1 MRNIMESLLYPCMTA
16 TRMKLSL
23 DGMWKFTFDR
33 EKSGEEKSFEK
44 GLPEFEMM
52 PVPGS
57 FADLYTDKKKKN
69 YCGDFWYETDFVVP
83 ALGGEE
89 KRTGRVLLRFGSVTH
104 RAVVFVNGQR
114 IGEHEGGFLPFI
126 FDVTAY
132 VHPGVNLLSVKA
144 NNELNEESLPCGT
157 VKKNKDGSLTAKPYF
172 DFFNYSGIQR
182 SVELLFVPKTSVED
196 YSYVTKLSDGSAKID
211 FMVKLRKPEFSEEVK
226 VSVKLTDETGRVAAE
241 ENLQAEEKIG
251 ISKPQSDF
259 KDICSD
265 RDSETTG
272 IGFKDIAEGKLRGSD
287 SGVHSPREVCGD
299 ISESDIT
306 EYRASL
312 SVTNP
317 ILWNVRDAHLYG
329 IVIRV
334 TDKSGKLLD
343 EYRDRIGLRTV
354 EVKGREILI
363 NGKPVYLKGYGK
375 HEDFGVLGRT
385 FNYSVLKRD
394 FECMKWNGANCFR
407 TSHYP
412 YADEWYRMADEEG
425 FLIIDEVPAVGMMR
439 STHNFVDAGTGKY
452 TYFFE
457 TPTVPKLKKNHLQQ
471 VREMITRDKN
481 HPSVIA
487 FSLFNEPET
496 TSDYAYEYF
505 SEIFEEARKLDP
517 ERRPLTGALE
527 KNSSPEKCKCHRL
540 LDFISLNRYYGWYIS
555 GGEDFEE
562 AEGKFRDELDRW
574 KALGINKPFIMT
586 EFGTDT
592 LAGNHSLPGTMWSE
606 EYQNDY
612 YQMNFRVLDDY
623 DFIQGELVWNFA
635 DFATSEGIFRVGGN
649 KKGIFTRDR
658 QPKSAAFVLK
668 KRWEEILYG
677 NKKI

>member
-1 MRNIMESLLYPCMTA
+1 MMESLLYPCMTA

-23 DGMWKFTFDR
+23 DGMWKFSFDR
-33 EKSGEEKSFEK
+33 EKTGEEKQWEK
-44 GLPEFEMM
+44 GLSEYEMM

-57 FADLYTDKKKKN
+57 FADLFTDKKKKN
-69 YCGDFWYETDFVVP
+69 YCGDFWYETDFAVP
-83 ALGGEE
+83 YSCAG
-89 KRTGRVLLRFGSVTH
+89 KRKSGRVLLRFGSVTH
-104 RAVVFVNGQR
+104 RARVYLNGQK
-114 IGEHEGGFLPFI
+114 IGEHEGGFLPFV
-126 FDVTAY
+126 FDITEY
-132 VHPGVNLLSVKA
+132 ICPGVNRLSVKA

-196 YSYVTKLSDGSAKID
+196 YSYVTELSDGSAKID
-211 FMVKLRKPEFSEEVK
+211 FQVKLRKAGTQGSNKEKGSEAPFSQDKSAVCADTALDYVN
-226 VSVKLTDETGRVAAE
+226 VSVKLIDETGRVAAE
-241 ENLQAEEKIG
+241 ENLHAEENIG
-251 ISKPQSDF
+251 ISKFQKDF

-265 RDSETTG
+265 SDGKTTG
-272 IGFKDIAEGKLRGSD
+272 ISFN
-287 SGVHSPREVCGD
+287 
-299 ISESDIT
+299 DIT
-306 EYRASL
+306 VYTASL
-312 SVTNP
+312 SVENP
-317 ILWNVRDAHLYG
+317 ILWNVRDAHLYD

-334 TDKSGKLLD
+334 TDKEGRLLD
-343 EYRDRIGLRTV
+343 EYTDRIGLRTV
-354 EVKGREILI
+354 EVKGREILV

-375 HEDFGVLGRT
+375 HEDFNILGRT
-385 FNYSVLKRD
+385 FNYSVAKRD

-471 VREMITRDKN
+471 IREMITRDKN

-505 SEIFEEARKLDP
+505 SGIFEEAKKLDP
-517 ERRPLTGALE
+517 QKRPLTGALE
-527 KNSSPEKCKCHRL
+527 KNSSPEKCRCYPL
-540 LDFISLNRYYGWYIS
+540 LDFICLNRYYGWYIS

-574 KALGINKPFIMT
+574 KALGVDKPFVMT

-612 YQMNFRVLDDY
+612 YEMNFRVLDDY
-623 DFIQGELVWNFA
+623 DSIQGELVWNFA

-658 QPKSAAFVLK
+658 QPKSSAFVLK
-668 KRWEEILYG
+668 KRWDE
-677 NKKI
+677 KK

>member
-1 MRNIMESLLYPCMTA
+1 MMESLLYPCMTA

-23 DGMWKFTFDR
+23 DGMWKFSFDR
-33 EKSGEEKSFEK
+33 EKAGEEKQWEK
-44 GLPEFEMM
+44 GLSEYEMM

-57 FADLYTDKKKKN
+57 FADLFTDKKKKN
-69 YCGDFWYETDFVVP
+69 YCGDFWYETDFAVP
-83 ALGGEE
+83 YSCAG
-89 KRTGRVLLRFGSVTH
+89 KRKSGRVLLRFGSVTH
-104 RAVVFVNGQR
+104 RARVYLNGQK
-114 IGEHEGGFLPFI
+114 IGEHEGGFLPFV
-126 FDVTAY
+126 FDITEY
-132 VHPGVNLLSVKA
+132 ICPGVNRLSVKA
-144 NNELNEESLPCGT
+144 NNELNEECLPCGT

-182 SVELLFVPKTSVED
+182 SVELLFVPETSIED
-196 YSYVTKLSDGSAKID
+196 YSYVTELPEGKAKLDLK
-211 FMVKLRKPEFSEEVK
+211 VELRQKEAFGEVN
-226 VSVKLTDETGRVAAE
+226 VSVKLIDENGCDAAE
-241 ENLQAEEKIG
+241 AKLHPVVAPELQGTSPDKECGCEVNQVEAEASSGKSSEDNIGYSASHKSGGASEPEN
-251 ISKPQSDF
+251 F
-259 KDICSD
+259 WY
-265 RDSETTG
+265 T
-272 IGFKDIAEGKLRGSD
+272 
-287 SGVHSPREVCGD
+287 
-299 ISESDIT
+299 
-306 EYRASL
+306 ASL
-312 SVTNP
+312 SVENP
-317 ILWNVRDAHLYG
+317 VLWNVRDAHLYD
-329 IVIRV
+329 IIIRV
-334 TDKSGKLLD
+334 TGKDGSLID
-343 EYRDRIGLRTV
+343 EYTDRIGIRTV

-375 HEDFGVLGRT
+375 HEDFSILGRT
-385 FNYSVLKRD
+385 FNYSVARRD

-457 TPTVPKLKKNHLQQ
+457 TPTVPALKKNHLQQ
-471 VREMITRDKN
+471 IAEMMKRDKN

-496 TSDYAYEYF
+496 TSEYAYEYF
-505 SEIFEEARKLDP
+505 SVIFEEAKKLDP
-517 ERRPLTGALE
+517 QKRPLTGALE
-527 KNSSPEKCKCHRL
+527 KNSSPEKCRCYTL
-540 LDFISLNRYYGWYIS
+540 LDFICLNRYYGWYIS
-555 GGEDFEE
+555 GGEDFDE
-562 AEGKFRDELDRW
+562 AEGRFRDELDRW
-574 KALGINKPFIMT
+574 KALGVDKPFVMT

-612 YQMNFRVLDDY
+612 YEMNFRVLDDY

-668 KRWEEILYG
+668 KRWEEI
-677 NKKI
+677 

>member
-1 MRNIMESLLYPCMTA
+1 MMESLLYPCMTV

-23 DGMWKFTFDR
+23 DGMWKFSFDR
-33 EKSGEEKSFEK
+33 EKTGEENHWEK
-44 GLPEFEMM
+44 GLSEYEMM

-83 ALGGEE
+83 GISESKRCE
-89 KRTGRVLLRFGSVTH
+89 KRILLRFGSVTH
-104 RAVVFVNGQR
+104 RVVVYVNGQR
-114 IGEHEGGFLPFI
+114 IGEHEGGFLPFV
-126 FDVTAY
+126 FDVTDCVY
-132 VHPGVNLLSVKA
+132 PGINRLSVKA
-144 NNELNEESLPCGT
+144 NNELNEECLPCGT
-157 VKKNKDGSLTAKPYF
+157 VRKNKDGSLTAKPYF

-182 SVELLFVPKTSVED
+182 SVELLLVPNTSVED
-196 YSYVTKLSDGSAKID
+196 YSYVTELVDGTAKID
-211 FMVKLRKPEFSEEVK
+211 LKVKLRNGEVSGDVN
-226 VSVKLTDETGRVAAE
+226 VSVKLIDENGKVVLE
-241 ENLQAEEKIG
+241 ERLYNYDKESLSGKTMENKTC
-251 ISKPQSDF
+251 DF
-259 KDICSD
+259 VS
-265 RDSETTG
+265 SEAG
-272 IGFKDIAEGKLRGSD
+272 CVSEIECLRY
-287 SGVHSPREVCGD
+287 
-299 ISESDIT
+299 T
-306 EYRASL
+306 KSL
-312 SVTNP
+312 SVESP
-317 ILWNVRDAHLYG
+317 FLWNVRDAHLYD
-329 IVIRV
+329 IIIRV
-334 TDKSGKLLD
+334 TDKTGKLLD
-343 EYRDRIGLRTV
+343 EYTDRIGLRTV
-354 EVKGREILI
+354 EVKGKEILV

-375 HEDFGVLGRT
+375 HEDFNILGRT
-385 FNYSVLKRD
+385 FNYSVARRD

-457 TPTVPKLKKNHLQQ
+457 TPTVSKLKNNHIQQ

-496 TSDYAYEYF
+496 TSDYAYDYF
-505 SEIFEEARKLDP
+505 SDIFEEARKLDP
-517 ERRPLTGALE
+517 EKRPLTGALE
-527 KNSSPEKCKCHRL
+527 KNSSPEKCKCHPL

-574 KALGINKPFIMT
+574 KALGVNKPFIMT

-612 YQMNFRVLDDY
+612 YEMNFRVIDDY

-668 KRWEEILYG
+668 SRWEEL
-677 NKKI
+677 

>member
-1 MRNIMESLLYPCMTA
+1 MMESLLYPCVTA

-23 DGMWKFTFDR
+23 DGMWKFSFDR
-33 EKSGEEKSFEK
+33 DKKGEEKHWEK
-44 GLPEFEMM
+44 GLSEYEMM

-69 YCGDFWYETDFVVP
+69 YCGDFWYETDFFIP
-83 ALGGEE
+83 GAPEGEGKE
-89 KRTGRVLLRFGSVTH
+89 KRTLLRFGSVTH
-104 RAVVFVNGQR
+104 RAAVYVNRQK
-114 IGEHEGGFLPFI
+114 IGEHEGGFLPFV
-126 FDVTAY
+126 FDITEY
-132 VHPGVNLLSVKA
+132 ICPGVNRLSVKA
-144 NNELNEESLPCGT
+144 NNELNEECLPCGT

-182 SVELLFVPKTSVED
+182 SVELLFVPETSIED
-196 YSYVTKLSDGSAKID
+196 YSYVTELSKGEAKVD
-211 FMVKLRKPEFSEEVK
+211 LEVKLRIKEASEDVN
-226 VSVKLTDETGRVAAE
+226 VSVELIDEAGKIVADEKLCNADRESLLQCKSKAEAFLCEGDGDSASGCSEYVA
-241 ENLQAEEKIG
+241 
-251 ISKPQSDF
+251 
-259 KDICSD
+259 
-265 RDSETTG
+265 
-272 IGFKDIAEGKLRGSD
+272 
-287 SGVHSPREVCGD
+287 
-299 ISESDIT
+299 
-306 EYRASL
+306 
-312 SVTNP
+312 SVLLENP
-317 ILWNVRDAHLYG
+317 ILWKVRDAHLYD
-329 IVIRV
+329 IIIRV

-354 EVKGREILI
+354 EVKDKDILV
-363 NGKPVYLKGYGK
+363 NGEPVYLKGYGK
-375 HEDFGVLGRT
+375 HEDFSILGRT
-385 FNYSVLKRD
+385 FNYSIARRD

-471 VREMITRDKN
+471 VGEMIARDKN

-496 TSDYAYEYF
+496 TSEYAYEYF
-505 SEIFEEARKLDP
+505 SEIFEAARKLDP
-517 ERRPLTGALE
+517 QNRPLTGALE
-527 KNSSPEKCKCHRL
+527 KNSSPEKCRCYPL
-540 LDFISLNRYYGWYIS
+540 LDFICLNRYYGWYIS

-574 KALGINKPFIMT
+574 KALETDKPFVMT

-592 LAGNHSLPGTMWSE
+592 LSGNHSLPGTMWSE

-612 YQMNFRVLDDY
+612 YEMNFRVLDDY
-623 DFIQGELVWNFA
+623 DFIRGELVWNFA

-658 QPKSAAFVLK
+658 QPKSSAFILK
-668 KRWEEILYG
+668 KRWEEI
-677 NKKI
+677 

>member
-1 MRNIMESLLYPCMTA
+1 MMESLLYPCMTA

-23 DGMWKFTFDR
+23 DGMWKFSFDR
-33 EKSGEEKSFEK
+33 EKAGEEKQWEK
-44 GLPEFEMM
+44 GLSEYEMM

-69 YCGDFWYETDFVVP
+69 YCGDFWYETDFAVP
-83 ALGGEE
+83 YSCAG
-89 KRTGRVLLRFGSVTH
+89 KRKSGRVLLRFGSVTH
-104 RAVVFVNGQR
+104 RAVVYLNGQK
-114 IGEHEGGFLPFI
+114 IGEHEGGFLPFV
-126 FDVTAY
+126 FDITEY
-132 VHPGVNLLSVKA
+132 ICPGVNRLSVKA
-144 NNELNEESLPCGT
+144 NNELNEECLPCGT

-182 SVELLFVPKTSVED
+182 SVELLFVPETSIED
-196 YSYVTKLSDGSAKID
+196 YSYVTELLEGKAKLDLK
-211 FMVKLRKPEFSEEVK
+211 VELRQKEAFGEVN
-226 VSVKLTDETGRVAAE
+226 VSVKLIDETGCDAAE
-241 ENLQAEEKIG
+241 ANLHPVVSPELQGTSPDKDCGCEVNQVEAEASSGKSSEDNIGYSASHKSGEASEPEN
-251 ISKPQSDF
+251 F
-259 KDICSD
+259 WY
-265 RDSETTG
+265 T
-272 IGFKDIAEGKLRGSD
+272 
-287 SGVHSPREVCGD
+287 
-299 ISESDIT
+299 
-306 EYRASL
+306 ASL
-312 SVTNP
+312 SVENP
-317 ILWNVRDAHLYG
+317 VLWNVRDAHLYD
-329 IVIRV
+329 IIIRV
-334 TDKSGKLLD
+334 TGKDGSLID
-343 EYRDRIGLRTV
+343 EYTDRIGIRTV

-375 HEDFGVLGRT
+375 HEDFSILGRT
-385 FNYSVLKRD
+385 FNYSVARRD

-457 TPTVPKLKKNHLQQ
+457 TPTVPALKRNHLQQ
-471 VREMITRDKN
+471 IAEMMKRDKN

-496 TSDYAYEYF
+496 TSEYAYAYF
-505 SEIFEEARKLDP
+505 SEIFEEAKKLDP
-517 ERRPLTGALE
+517 QKRPLTGALE
-527 KNSSPEKCKCHRL
+527 KNSSPEKCRCYTL
-540 LDFISLNRYYGWYIS
+540 LDFICLNRYYGWYIS
-555 GGEDFEE
+555 GGEDFDE
-562 AEGKFRDELDRW
+562 AEGRFRDELDRW
-574 KALGINKPFIMT
+574 KALEVDKPFVMT

-612 YQMNFRVLDDY
+612 YEMNFRVLDDY

-635 DFATSEGIFRVGGN
+635 DFAASEGIFRVGGN

-668 KRWEEILYG
+668 KRWEEI
-677 NKKI
+677 

>member
-1 MRNIMESLLYPCMTA
+1 MMESLLYPCMTA

-23 DGMWKFTFDR
+23 DGMWRFSFDR
-33 EKSGEEKSFEK
+33 EKTGEDKQWEK
-44 GLPEFEMM
+44 GLSEYEMM

-69 YCGDFWYETDFVVP
+69 YCGDFWYETDFFVP
-83 ALGGEE
+83 GLNAGER
-89 KRTGRVLLRFGSVTH
+89 KRVLLRFGSVTH
-104 RAVVFVNGQR
+104 RAVVFVNGQK
-114 IGEHEGGFLPFI
+114 IGEHEGGFLPFV
-126 FDVTAY
+126 FDVSGY
-132 VHPGVNLLSVKA
+132 IFPGVNRLSVKA
-144 NNELNEESLPCGT
+144 NNELNEECLPCGT

-182 SVELLFVPKTSVED
+182 SVELLFVPETSIED
-196 YSYVTKLSDGSAKID
+196 YSYVTELLDGNAKLDLK
-211 FMVKLRKPEFSEEVK
+211 VELRQKETFGDVN
-226 VSVKLTDETGRVAAE
+226 VSVKLIDENGCAAAE
-241 ENLQAEEKIG
+241 GSLRPAV
-251 ISKPQSDF
+251 
-259 KDICSD
+259 
-265 RDSETTG
+265 SE
-272 IGFKDIAEGKLRGSD
+272 
-287 SGVHSPREVCGD
+287 VHSSAMLSKEGE
-299 ISESDIT
+299 ESGIT
-306 EYRASL
+306 EYEASL
-312 SVTNP
+312 SVENP
-317 ILWNVRDAHLYG
+317 VLWNVRDAHLYD

-334 TDKSGKLLD
+334 TDRDGRLLD
-343 EYRDRIGLRTV
+343 EYTDRIGLRTV

-375 HEDFGVLGRT
+375 HEDFSILGRT
-385 FNYSVLKRD
+385 FNYSVARRD

-471 VREMITRDKN
+471 IREMITRDKN

-505 SEIFEEARKLDP
+505 SGIFEEAKKLDP
-517 ERRPLTGALE
+517 QKRPLTGALE
-527 KNSSPEKCKCHRL
+527 KNSSPEKCRCYPL
-540 LDFISLNRYYGWYIS
+540 LDFICLNRYYGWYIS
-555 GGEDFEE
+555 GGEDFFE
-562 AEGKFRDELDRW
+562 AEEKFRDELDRW
-574 KALGINKPFIMT
+574 KALKADKPFVMT

-592 LAGNHSLPGTMWSE
+592 LAGHHSLPGTMWSE

-612 YQMNFRVLDDY
+612 YEMNFRVLDDY

-658 QPKSAAFVLK
+658 QPKSAAYILK
-668 KRWEEILYG
+668 KRWEEI
-677 NKKI
+677 

>member
-1 MRNIMESLLYPCMTA
+1 MMESLLYPCITA

-23 DGMWKFTFDR
+23 DGMWKFVFDPD
-33 EKSGEEKSFEK
+33 KSGEEKVFDK

-69 YCGDFWYETDFVVP
+69 YCGDFWYETDFVMP
-83 ALGGEE
+83 ALGGGD
-89 KRTGRVLLRFGSVTH
+89 KIRRVLLRFGSVTH
-104 RAVVFVNGQR
+104 RAVVFMNGQR
-114 IGEHEGGFLPFI
+114 IGDHEGGFLPFVL
-126 FDVTAY
+126 DVTDFVY
-132 VHPGVNLLSVKA
+132 PGINRLSVKA

-157 VKKNKDGSLTAKPYF
+157 VKKNKDGSLSAKPYF

-182 SVELLFVPKTSVED
+182 SVELLFVPETSIED
-196 YSYVTKLSDGSAKID
+196 YSYVTELSDGSAKID
-211 FMVKLRKPEFSEEVK
+211 LKVKIRKQDSSDYANVYVKLI
-226 VSVKLTDETGRVAAE
+226 DETGKVAAE
-241 ENLQAEEKIG
+241 ENLRPEWNL
-251 ISKPQSDF
+251 
-259 KDICSD
+259 C
-265 RDSETTG
+265 
-272 IGFKDIAEGKLRGSD
+272 
-287 SGVHSPREVCGD
+287 SGVSEAQNNVGVCD
-299 ISESDIT
+299 DVQEFDIT
-306 EYRASL
+306 EYTACL
-312 SVTNP
+312 SVGNP
-317 ILWNVRDAHLYG
+317 ILWNVRDAHLYD
-329 IVIRV
+329 IIIRV
-334 TDKSGKLLD
+334 TDKAGKLLD
-343 EYRDRIGLRTV
+343 EYSDRIGLRTV
-354 EVKGREILI
+354 EVKDKEILI

-375 HEDFGVLGRT
+375 HEDFNILGRT
-385 FNYSVLKRD
+385 FNYSIAKRD

-496 TSDYAYEYF
+496 TSDYAYDYF

-527 KNSSPEKCKCHRL
+527 KNSSPEKCKCYPL

-555 GGEDFEE
+555 GGEDFDE

-574 KALGINKPFIMT
+574 KALGVNKPFIMT

-612 YQMNFRVLDDY
+612 YEMNFRVLDDY

-668 KRWEEILYG
+668 KRWEEI
-677 NKKI
+677 